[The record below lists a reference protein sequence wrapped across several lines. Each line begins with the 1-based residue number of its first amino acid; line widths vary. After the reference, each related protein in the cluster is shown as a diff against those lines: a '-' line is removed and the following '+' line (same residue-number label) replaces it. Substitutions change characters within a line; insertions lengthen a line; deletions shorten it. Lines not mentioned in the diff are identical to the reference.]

1 MSDAMNVAV
10 NMNFPDPPITVAL
23 IAGPTAS
30 GKSGLA
36 LALAQLTPA
45 TVINADASQV
55 YRDLRVLSARPSAEE
70 EAQAQHLLFGS
81 IDGADSCSAA
91 QWATQARAAILDS
104 AAQGRLPILVGG
116 TGLYLRTLLNGI
128 APVPEI
134 DPVVRADIRA
144 LQLSDAY
151 QALAREDAE
160 AASRLS
166 PNDSTRICR
175 ALEVLRSTG
184 RPISDWQSDLV
195 GGIGDKI
202 RLHPLIL
209 LPPRDWLYAR
219 CDQRFVQMME
229 KGAIEEVEALLHRD
243 LDPNLP
249 VMRAIGV
256 PEIAAMLSGQ
266 LSRDAAIE
274 QGQRATRNYAKRQF
288 TWFRNQSPAEW
299 PRLEQELDNDLA
311 HKFAIKLR
319 EDALT

>member
-1 MSDAMNVAV
+1 
-10 NMNFPDPPITVAL
+10 
-23 IAGPTAS
+23 
-30 GKSGLA
+30 
-36 LALAQLTPA
+36 
-45 TVINADASQV
+45 
-55 YRDLRVLSARPSAEE
+55 
-70 EAQAQHLLFGS
+70 
-81 IDGADSCSAA
+81 
-91 QWATQARAAILDS
+91 
-104 AAQGRLPILVGG
+104 
-116 TGLYLRTLLNGI
+116 
-128 APVPEI
+128 
-134 DPVVRADIRA
+134 
-144 LQLSDAY
+144 
-151 QALAREDAE
+151 
-160 AASRLS
+160 
-166 PNDSTRICR
+166 
-175 ALEVLRSTG
+175 
-184 RPISDWQSDLV
+184 V

>member
-1 MSDAMNVAV
+1 M
-10 NMNFPDPPITVAL
+10 NMNFPDPPVTVAL

-36 LALAQLTPA
+36 LALAGMTPA
-45 TVINADASQV
+45 TLINADASQV
-55 YRDLRVLSARPSAEE
+55 YKDLRVLSARPSAEE
-70 EAQAQHLLFGS
+70 EAQAPHRLFGS
-81 IDGADSCSAA
+81 IDGAESCSAA
-91 QWATQARAAILDS
+91 QWATEARAAILES
-104 AAQGRLPILVGG
+104 AAEGRLPILVGG

-128 APVPEI
+128 APVPDI
-134 DPVVRADIRA
+134 DPMVRADVRA
-144 LQLSDAY
+144 LPLADAY
-151 QALAREDAE
+151 EALAQEDAE
-160 AASRLS
+160 AANRLS

-175 ALEVLRSTG
+175 ALEVVRSTG
-184 RPISDWQSDLV
+184 RPLSDWQSDLV

-229 KGAIEEVEALLHRD
+229 NGAIEEVEALLQRG
-243 LDPNLP
+243 LDPDLP

-256 PEIAAMLSGQ
+256 PEVAAMLSGQ

-299 PRLEQELDNDLA
+299 PRLEQSLDNDLT
-311 HKFAIKLR
+311 HEFAIKLR
-319 EDALT
+319 ANALT